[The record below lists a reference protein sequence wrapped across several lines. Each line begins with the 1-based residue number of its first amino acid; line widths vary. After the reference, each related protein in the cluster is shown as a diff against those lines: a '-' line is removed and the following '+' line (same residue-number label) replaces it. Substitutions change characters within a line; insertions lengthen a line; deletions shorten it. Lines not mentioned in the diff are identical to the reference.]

1 MLSHDIYKRQIVLRR
16 TAVDNTGQAMRRWPF
31 LVTCVAAGLFVGAAL
46 YIWQQADSS
55 LSPIAATR
63 NVTTMTQAASVT
75 DHADLLTISTEPH
88 RPHSYHDGIMRVA
101 PSVVSLYSSSSR
113 VADSSSAKATD
124 GAPDNKET
132 SGIQQ
137 INTQGSGVIVG
148 EDGIVLTNLHLVE
161 DADTISVVLGDGT
174 VHPAQLVGSD
184 RETDLAVV
192 RIEARNL
199 PAVPF
204 DTAPFLKVGDIVL
217 AIGNPFGVG
226 QTVTQG
232 IVSATRRRVAG
243 GSAWQ
248 NFVQIDAAIN
258 PGNSGGALINPDGQL
273 VGINTAVFRRENGAE
288 GISFAIPADQLA
300 QVVPQIIAKG
310 RVERGWLGVGAED
323 VAMFPA
329 VQRQV
334 GQGAVITSVIP
345 DSPAARAGLQR
356 NDIVLAVDEKVIDNA
371 AGFLLSVSALPPE
384 SRIVISLVRDS
395 AETELP
401 VVLGDR
407 PDYDQVPR

>member
-1 MLSHDIYKRQIVLRR
+1 MVSGLLAGTAFYSWGQPDTSH
-16 TAVDNTGQAMRRWPF
+16 
-31 LVTCVAAGLFVGAAL
+31 
-46 YIWQQADSS
+46 
-55 LSPIAATR
+55 SPPAATR
-63 NVTTMTQAASVT
+63 NATAAAQSAGVT
-75 DHADLLTISTEPH
+75 DSTPPTTADSH
-88 RPHSYHDGIMRVA
+88 RPHSYHEGIMRVA
-101 PSVVSLYSSSSR
+101 PSVVSLYSRGNR
-113 VADSSSAKATD
+113 VTDSSAKATD
-124 GAPDNKET
+124 GAPASDGT
-132 SGIQQ
+132 TGVQQ
-137 INTQGSGVIVG
+137 VNTQGSGVIVG

-161 DADTISVVLGDGT
+161 NADTISVVLGDGS
-174 VHPAQLVGSD
+174 VHSAQLVGSD
-184 RETDLAVV
+184 SETDLAVV
-192 RIEARNL
+192 RINAHDL

-248 NFVQIDAAIN
+248 NFIQIDAAIN

-310 RVERGWLGVGAED
+310 RVERGWLGVGADD

-329 VQRQV
+329 VQRRV
-334 GQGAVITSVIP
+334 GRGAVITGIMP
-345 DSPAARAGLQR
+345 DSPAALAGLHR
-356 NDIVLAVDEKVIDNA
+356 NDIVMAIDGNTINNA
-371 AGFLLSVSALPPE
+371 AEFLLSVSALPPG
-384 SRIVISLVRDS
+384 SRIVISLLRNSV
-395 AETELP
+395 ETELP

-407 PDYDQVPR
+407 PDYANQAPQ